1 MDFLFIQEQDQNP
14 EIIPYACGKNAP
26 CKGCSGCSGCRGGCK
41 GCTGSLFVG

>member
-26 CKGCSGCSGCRGGCK
+26 CKGCSGFQDAEVAVK
-41 GCTGSLFVG
+41 AVQALYL